1 MTVIKKLKDIY
12 PGYFQKSR
20 VFLYPLICNK
30 KGSITPIET
39 YTSWEEHIK
48 DTDMKLICM
57 FHLRNDSEFISFEER
72 VLLNSPYYSDYKELE
87 DNKALY
93 MFDFS
98 DHAEDWN
105 NYLAGR
111 YSQLSNNQKKRI
123 RSYYGINTANYAF
136 INSYLYP
143 SEYFEA
149 YAKFLCPDP
158 DDIESMES
166 TLKEVGELCNKP
178 NFTKETFKISVK
190 SLDFT
195 DL

>member
-1 MTVIKKLKDIY
+1 MTMIKKLKDIY

-48 DTDMKLICM
+48 NEDMKLVCM

-72 VLLNSPYYSDYKELE
+72 VLLNNPYYSDYKELD

-93 MFDFS
+93 VFDFS
-98 DHAEDWN
+98 DHADNWD
-105 NYLAGR
+105 NYLNGK
-111 YSQLSNNQKKRI
+111 YSKITNEQKKRI

-136 INSYLYP
+136 IHSYLYP
-143 SEYFEA
+143 EEYFKS
-149 YAKFLCPDP
+149 YADFLCPNK
-158 DDIESMES
+158 DDILTMES
-166 TLKEVGELCNKP
+166 ILREVGELCSKP
-178 NFTKETFKISVK
+178 NFEKEIFKISVK
-190 SLDFT
+190 ALEFKDQ
-195 DL
+195 

>member
-48 DTDMKLICM
+48 PEDMKLVCM

-72 VLLNSPYYSDYKELE
+72 VLLNSPYYSDYKELN

-93 MFDFS
+93 VFDFS

-105 NYLAGR
+105 HYLNGS
-111 YSQLSNNQKKRI
+111 YSKISNEQKKRI

-143 SEYFEA
+143 EEYFDD
-149 YAKFLCPDP
+149 YANFLCPDK
-158 DDIESMES
+158 DDVSEMI
-166 TLKEVGELCNKP
+166 TRLNEVGELCNKP
-178 NFTKETFKISVK
+178 NFKKEMLKISVK
-190 SLDFT
+190 TLNFKDV
-195 DL
+195 